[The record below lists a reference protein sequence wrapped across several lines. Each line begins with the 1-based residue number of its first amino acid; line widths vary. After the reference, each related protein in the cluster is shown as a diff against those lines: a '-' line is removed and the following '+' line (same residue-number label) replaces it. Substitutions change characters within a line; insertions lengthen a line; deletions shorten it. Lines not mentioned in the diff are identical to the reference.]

1 MALQRAPQ
9 TQQRREQRRRGARWA
24 PAVAVLATG
33 LLLTAC
39 VPQGGSGGDDDAAG
53 AGGET
58 GSEAASWPSDDV
70 RIMAPADPGG
80 GWDQTSRAI
89 QEVLDPMVDP
99 SVEVYNVGGAG
110 GTVGI
115 AQFVQD
121 DGDAS
126 SLMTMGSIMVG
137 AIETN
142 KSPVT
147 LEEVTPLVRLL
158 GEYEVI
164 VAPTSSPF
172 QTIDDMVA
180 AMQADVGSVAIAGG
194 SAGGIEQILAGLL
207 AQEIGADPAA
217 VNYIPHSGGGEAL
230 ATILSGSVQAGISGI
245 GEIREQIEAGQV
257 RALAVS
263 SPEPIEGIDAPTL
276 IESGIDIE
284 LANWRGMVAPP
295 GIDPAEEEA
304 IEATLTELAE
314 SEEWQQIMADRGW
327 DDQFLAGEEFEQ
339 FLAEEQE
346 RIRAVLQDLGLV
358 AP

>member
-1 MALQRAPQ
+1 MALQRARQ
-9 TQQRREQRRRGARWA
+9 DRQRGERGRRGGRRA
-24 PAVAVLATG
+24 PVLLVATG
-33 LLLTAC
+33 LLLAAC
-39 VPQGGSGGDDDAAG
+39 APQGSNTTASGGGGDDADAE
-53 AGGET
+53 AGG
-58 GSEAASWPSDDV
+58 AWPSGDV

-89 QEVLDPMVDP
+89 QEVIDPMLDA

-121 DGDAS
+121 EGDAN

-142 KSPVT
+142 GSPVT

-164 VAPTSSPF
+164 VAPTSSPY
-172 QTIDDMVA
+172 QTIEDLVA
-180 AMQADVGSVAIAGG
+180 AMEADVGSVALAGG
-194 SAGGIEQILAGLL
+194 SAGGIEQVLAGLL
-207 AQEIGADPAA
+207 AQEIGADPQE

-245 GEIREQIEAGQV
+245 GEIAQQIEAGQV
-257 RALAVS
+257 TALAVS
-263 SPEPIEGIDAPTL
+263 SPERIEGIDAPTL
-276 IESGIDIE
+276 IEAGLDIE

-295 GIDPAEEEA
+295 GIDPADEEA
-304 IEATLTELAE
+304 IEAKLAEMAE
-314 SEEWQQIMADRGW
+314 SEEWQAIMATNGW
-327 DDQFLAGEEFEQ
+327 DDQFLAGEEFET
-339 FLAEEQE
+339 FLADEQE
-346 RIRAVLQDLGLV
+346 RMRGVLQDLGLV
-358 AP
+358 EE

>member
-1 MALQRAPQ
+1 MQHGVQ
-9 TQQRREQRRRGARWA
+9 HGQRRGRGWRGAA
-24 PAVAVLATG
+24 AVAVAGG
-33 LLLTAC
+33 LLVTAC
-39 VPQGGSGGDDDAAG
+39 APQGDGGGSAQSEGGDAA
-53 AGGET
+53 AAWPT
-58 GSEAASWPSDDV
+58 GDV
-70 RIMAPADPGG
+70 QIMAPADPGG

-115 AQFVQD
+115 AQFVQNE
-121 DGDAS
+121 GDPDQ
-126 SLMTMGSIMVG
+126 LMTMGSIMVG

-142 KSPVT
+142 DSPVT
-147 LEEVTPLVRLL
+147 LEQVTPLVRLL
-158 GEYEVI
+158 GEYEVV
-164 VAPTSSPF
+164 VAPQSSPY
-172 QTIDDMVA
+172 QSIEDLVA

-194 SAGGIEQILAGLL
+194 SAGGIEQVLAGLL
-207 AQEIGADPAA
+207 AQEIGADPSA

-245 GEIREQIEAGQV
+245 GELQEQIDSGQV

-263 SPEPIEGIDAPTL
+263 SPERIEGIDAPTL
-276 IESGIDIE
+276 TEAGLDIE

-295 GIDPAEEEA
+295 GITPEQEEA
-304 IEATLTELAE
+304 IEATLTEMAQG
-314 SEEWQQIMADRGW
+314 EEWQQVLADRGW

-346 RIRAVLQDLGLV
+346 RTRGVLEDLGLV
-358 AP
+358 GQ

>member
-1 MALQRAPQ
+1 MALHRARQ
-9 TQQRREQRRRGARWA
+9 DGSYAGQGRVRAWARA
-24 PAVAVLATG
+24 RTAALVAAG

-39 VPQGGSGGDDDAAG
+39 VPQGSTDTASEGDGGDEGGAAWP
-53 AGGET
+53 T
-58 GSEAASWPSDDV
+58 GDV
-70 RIMAPADPGG
+70 RLMAPADPGG

-89 QEVLDPMVDP
+89 QEVIDPMVDG

-115 AQFVQD
+115 AQFV
-121 DGDAS
+121 GDEGDPN

-142 KSPVT
+142 GSPVT

-164 VAPTSSPF
+164 VAPEGSPI
-172 QTIDDMVA
+172 QSIEDLIA
-180 AMQADVGSVAIAGG
+180 AMKADVGSVALAGG
-194 SAGGIEQILAGLL
+194 SAGGIEQILAGLV
-207 AQEIGADPAA
+207 AQEIGADPEA

-245 GEIREQIEAGQV
+245 GEIREQIEGGQV

-263 SPEPIEGIDAPTL
+263 SPERVEGIDAPTL
-276 IESGIDIE
+276 IEAGLDIE
-284 LANWRGMVAPP
+284 LANWRGIVAPP
-295 GIDPAEEEA
+295 GIDAAEEEA
-304 IEATLTELAE
+304 IEATLTEMAQ
-314 SEEWQQIMADRGW
+314 SPEWAAVMADRGW

-346 RIRAVLQDLGLV
+346 RTRGVLQDLGLV